1 MPEYLVRARSTPSE
15 EHGHVPRQRPADELV
30 RLGAVILDKPAGP
43 SSHQV
48 AGWVRDL
55 LGLDKA
61 GHGGTL
67 DPNVTGVLPM
77 ALGDATKALAH
88 VKGADKAY
96 VGVIELHKAIDRETL
111 EDGIEA
117 LTGAIEQMPPARS
130 AVKRQRRTRQV
141 HRFDLLELDRKR
153 AVVEVECEAGTY
165 VRTLAKDLGDQ
176 LGVGAQLAELRRT
189 RSGGFTEDVAVTLHD
204 LKDAW
209 DEWTEEGRDDW
220 LREAVIPVEELVG
233 HLPRIVLRDT
243 AVDAICHGAP
253 LGLPGLLEV
262 DKRIERGDD
271 VLMVTQKGEGVAFGQ
286 ADMDALEMAIE
297 DTGQA
302 ARPTAVLMRTGTYPK
317 GW

>member
-1 MPEYLVRARSTPSE
+1 MPEFLVRARSTPLE
-15 EHGHVPRQRPADELV
+15 EHGHRPAERPVEELV

-55 LGLDKA
+55 FDLGKA

-77 ALGDATKALAH
+77 ALADATKALAH

-96 VGVIELHKAIDRETL
+96 VGVIELHKAADREAL
-111 EDGIEA
+111 EAAMEA
-117 LTGAIEQMPPARS
+117 MTGAIEQVPPARS
-130 AVKRQRRTRQV
+130 AVKRQQRTRKV
-141 HRFDLLELDRKR
+141 HSFDLIELDGKR
-153 AVVEVECEAGTY
+153 ALVQVDCQAGTY
-165 VRTLAKDLGDQ
+165 VRTLAKDLGDR
-176 LGVGAQLAELRRT
+176 LGTGAQLAELRRT
-189 RSGGFTEDVAVTLHD
+189 RAGRFSEDDAVTLHD

-209 DEWTEEGRDDW
+209 EEWTQEGRDDW
-220 LREAVIPVEELVG
+220 LRQAVMPVEDLVA
-233 HLPRIVLRDT
+233 HLPQIVLRDT

-262 DKRIERGDD
+262 DKRVERGDD
-271 VLMVTQKGEGVAFGQ
+271 VLLVTQKGEAVAFAQ
-286 ADMDALEMAIE
+286 ADMAALQMVLQ

-302 ARPTAVLMRTGTYPK
+302 ARPTSVLMRTGTYPK

>member
-1 MPEYLVRARSTPSE
+1 M
-15 EHGHVPRQRPADELV
+15 
-30 RLGAVILDKPAGP
+30 GAVILDKPAGP

-48 AGWVRDL
+48 AAWVRDL
-55 LGLDKA
+55 LDLSKA

-77 ALGDATKALAH
+77 ALAGATKALAY

-96 VGVIELHKAIDRETL
+96 VGVIELHEAVDRGTL
-111 EDGIEA
+111 EDGIQA

-130 AVKRQRRTRQV
+130 AVKRRRRTRTV
-141 HRFDLLELDRKR
+141 HRFDLLEVHGKR
-153 AVVEVECEAGTY
+153 ALVEVECEAGTY
-165 VRTLAKDLGDQ
+165 VRTLAKDLGDH
-176 LGVGAQLAELRRT
+176 LGVGAQLAELRRI
-189 RSGGFTEDVAVTLHD
+189 RSGRFSEEQAVTLHD

-220 LREAVIPVEELVG
+220 LRDTVLPVEELVG
-233 HLPRIVLRDT
+233 HLPRIVLRDS

-262 DKRIERGDD
+262 DKRVEQGDD
-271 VLMVTQKGEGVAFGQ
+271 VLMVTQKGEAVAFGQ
-286 ADMDALEMAIE
+286 ADLPALQMVIE

-302 ARPTAVLMRTGTYPK
+302 ARPTAVLMTPGTYPK